1 MPTLYENPW
10 ASGEGWSLTKQM
22 RFVRQHGMAL
32 ATAYA
37 RDAGTTV
44 GGLKPKALPK
54 QRPDV
59 YVISKKITVEGDTQ
73 AGRGSSGF
81 GPPTG

>member
-1 MPTLYENPW
+1 MTAFANPW
-10 ASGEGWSLTKQM
+10 ERDSFNVTQQM

-32 ATAYA
+32 ANAYA

-44 GGLKPKALPK
+44 GGLKPKAEPK
-54 QRPDV
+54 REQRT
-59 YVISKKITVEGDTQ
+59 VILNKTIQVGGDTQ
-73 AGRGSSGF
+73 GGRGYSGD

>member
-1 MPTLYENPW
+1 MTALVNPW
-10 ASGEGWSLTKQM
+10 ERDSFNVTQQM

-32 ATAYA
+32 ANAYA

-44 GGLKPKALPK
+44 GGLKPKVESK
-54 QRPDV
+54 REQRT
-59 YVISKKITVEGDTQ
+59 VILNKTLHVTKGGGGGS
-73 AGRGSSGF
+73 GSSGY

>member
-1 MPTLYENPW
+1 MTALVNPW
-10 ASGEGWSLTKQM
+10 ERDSFNVTHQM
-22 RFVRQHGMAL
+22 RFVRSHGMAL
-32 ATAYA
+32 ANAYA

-44 GGLKPKALPK
+44 GGLKPKAPPK

-59 YVISKKITVEGDTQ
+59 YVISKKITVEG
-73 AGRGSSGF
+73 GGGSGSSGF